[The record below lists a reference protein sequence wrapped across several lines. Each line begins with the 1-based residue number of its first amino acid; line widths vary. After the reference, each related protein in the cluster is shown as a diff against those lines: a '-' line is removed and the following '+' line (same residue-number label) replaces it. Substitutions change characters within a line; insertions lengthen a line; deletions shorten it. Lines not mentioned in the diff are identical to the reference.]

1 MTQRQR
7 VVGNVVRADFSVA
20 DGERSR
26 NGDDDRMAVVALEN
40 ATP

>member
-1 MTQRQR
+1 M
-7 VVGNVVRADFSVA
+7 VSVG

-40 ATP
+40 ATPEIERMKI